1 MNKTRKFLFVSALF
15 IIGLC
20 IACFFWLG
28 IFMTGKSGDAINEV
42 GEIYMSEMSRQL
54 QQKFDAIVNLRLS
67 QVEGIIKRTPPETA
81 VYNQEMM
88 DELAYSGSIREFSFL
103 GLYTEDGECESV
115 FGGEVEVI
123 DKAELREVLRNSDKG
138 VTSGFN
144 EAGEKLVLFVV
155 DAAYPMKDGKV
166 SATLVAGMSMDYLG
180 EALVL
185 DEASSL
191 AYYHIIRRDGTFV
204 IRSGDGYHDDYFSRI
219 RELFSEYNGK
229 TPGMFAQEL
238 RDAMN
243 ADRDYSAMT
252 IVDEVHQHVYCS
264 HLPGSEWYLVSIMPY
279 GILDDAINRL
289 SWQRQYTMLGV
300 CGVILAAV
308 LIIFAL
314 YYKLSQDQMKA
325 LNEAEKAAAH
335 ANRAKSEFLSNMS
348 HDIRTPMNGIVGMTA
363 IAMANINDTARV
375 KDCLTKITLSS
386 KHLLGLVN
394 DILDMSKI
402 ESGKLTLNR
411 HQLSLR
417 DTMDSIVNIVQPQIK
432 AKGQHFDIFIH
443 NVGDEEVY
451 CDSVRLNQI
460 LINLLSNAIKFTPE
474 GGRINIYLSQE
485 PSPLGDDYVRCRFRV
500 KDSGIGM
507 TPEFRKTIFDTFTRE
522 KNIVVDKTE
531 GSGLG
536 MAITKRIVEA
546 MNGTIEVEST
556 PGKGSEF
563 CVTVDFEKASV
574 REEDMI
580 LPPWRMLVVDNN
592 EDLCQGAVHSL
603 REIGIDAEWCLDGR
617 TAVEMVEK
625 NFNQGNS
632 YEIVLLDWKMPG
644 MDGLQTTREIRKRVG
659 DEVPI
664 FIISAYDWSDIEE
677 EARSA
682 GIHGFI
688 SKPLFKSNLYLSLSS
703 CMLQQ
708 PEESSDKHQK
718 KKIDF
723 KGRRILV
730 AEDNDLNWEIA
741 EELLSEAQLDL
752 ERAENGKICVEKFEA
767 SEPGYYAAILMDIR
781 MPVMTGY
788 DAAVSIRSLKREDA
802 GLPIIAMTADAFA
815 DDIQRCL
822 DCGMN
827 EHISKPIDVDRVLD
841 ILKKYITA

>member
-289 SWQRQYTMLGV
+289 SWQRQ
-300 CGVILAAV
+300 
-308 LIIFAL
+308 
-314 YYKLSQDQMKA
+314 
-325 LNEAEKAAAH
+325 
-335 ANRAKSEFLSNMS
+335 
-348 HDIRTPMNGIVGMTA
+348 
-363 IAMANINDTARV
+363 
-375 KDCLTKITLSS
+375 
-386 KHLLGLVN
+386 
-394 DILDMSKI
+394 
-402 ESGKLTLNR
+402 
-411 HQLSLR
+411 
-417 DTMDSIVNIVQPQIK
+417 
-432 AKGQHFDIFIH
+432 
-443 NVGDEEVY
+443 
-451 CDSVRLNQI
+451 
-460 LINLLSNAIKFTPE
+460 
-474 GGRINIYLSQE
+474 
-485 PSPLGDDYVRCRFRV
+485 
-500 KDSGIGM
+500 
-507 TPEFRKTIFDTFTRE
+507 
-522 KNIVVDKTE
+522 
-531 GSGLG
+531 
-536 MAITKRIVEA
+536 
-546 MNGTIEVEST
+546 
-556 PGKGSEF
+556 
-563 CVTVDFEKASV
+563 
-574 REEDMI
+574 
-580 LPPWRMLVVDNN
+580 
-592 EDLCQGAVHSL
+592 
-603 REIGIDAEWCLDGR
+603 
-617 TAVEMVEK
+617 
-625 NFNQGNS
+625 
-632 YEIVLLDWKMPG
+632 
-644 MDGLQTTREIRKRVG
+644 
-659 DEVPI
+659 
-664 FIISAYDWSDIEE
+664 
-677 EARSA
+677 
-682 GIHGFI
+682 
-688 SKPLFKSNLYLSLSS
+688 
-703 CMLQQ
+703 
-708 PEESSDKHQK
+708 
-718 KKIDF
+718 
-723 KGRRILV
+723 
-730 AEDNDLNWEIA
+730 
-741 EELLSEAQLDL
+741 
-752 ERAENGKICVEKFEA
+752 
-767 SEPGYYAAILMDIR
+767 
-781 MPVMTGY
+781 
-788 DAAVSIRSLKREDA
+788 
-802 GLPIIAMTADAFA
+802 
-815 DDIQRCL
+815 
-822 DCGMN
+822 
-827 EHISKPIDVDRVLD
+827 
-841 ILKKYITA
+841 

>member
-507 TPEFRKTIFDTFTRE
+507 TPEFQKTIFDTFTRE

-752 ERAENGKICVEKFEA
+752 ERAENGKICMEKFEA